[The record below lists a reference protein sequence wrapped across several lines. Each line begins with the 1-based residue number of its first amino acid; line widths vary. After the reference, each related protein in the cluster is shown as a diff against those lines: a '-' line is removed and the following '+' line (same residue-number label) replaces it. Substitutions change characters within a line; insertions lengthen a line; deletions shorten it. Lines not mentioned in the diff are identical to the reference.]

1 MLLLWGPLLC
11 WGLLPHTQGE
21 AHNLLLRI
29 SKDQLETDISDLLW
43 ENQILSRLVKIPV
56 TGPPSQGV
64 AILDHLP
71 FIKERLSHRHS
82 GLQLSQVGDLL
93 SGRSTPLLSQL
104 LQAGGLVIE
113 DARGPEVNLD
123 ILSDSLLQVTL
134 RCKLYLSLQGFLWL
148 KVIKNIRIGV
158 RLEQTENATQVALED
173 CHTPPGYLSVEVL
186 EQKASLVENKV
197 LRLVTGLLDEA
208 LPFLLQKIVCP
219 VAMNLLNLLLE
230 DLLHITLP
238 PSSRS
243 QDDFQY
249 YITSTEFTEET
260 ILMQALLVTPCGS
273 SQRAPTPEHP
283 ALQPVPRLKSGSVA
297 DLVFGVDVYNNIVS
311 CLYSSEDIRVHPQ
324 DPQAADLIQLL
335 SQNKLEP
342 GSEASDQST
351 GGVGLAIRA
360 PHPPTIHF
368 DGHKFT
374 VIQPGSL
381 VLPGTSNTSSVS
393 VFWNLLS
400 EPIFT
405 IQNQELKLQ
414 LAPNSLTVILDPHPT
429 NLREQ
434 KTQLQDLLSKLLS
447 RTFLP
452 YHNQRLR
459 DHGLPLPRIKGISF
473 NQAQA
478 DLCQNSQCAQQA
490 VLAPATAK
498 VCEEGN

>member
-64 AILDHLP
+64 AVLDHLP

-104 LQAGGLVIE
+104 LQAGRLFIE

-123 ILSDSLLQVTL
+123 ILSNSLLQVTL

-158 RLEQTENATQVALED
+158 RLEQTKNRTQVVLEE
-173 CHTPPGYLSVEVL
+173 CHTPPGYLSIEFL
-186 EQKASLVENKV
+186 EQKASLVQNKL

-219 VAMNLLNLLLE
+219 MAMNLLNLLLE

-243 QDDFQY
+243 WDDFQY

-273 SQRAPTPEHP
+273 SQRAPTPEYS

-297 DLVFGVDVYNNIVS
+297 DLVFGVDVYNDIVS

-335 SQNKLEP
+335 SQSKLEP
-342 GSEASDQST
+342 GSENLIQVFDQST

-381 VLPGTSNTSSVS
+381 VLSGTSNISLVS
-393 VFWNLLS
+393 VFW
-400 EPIFT
+400 
-405 IQNQELKLQ
+405 
-414 LAPNSLTVILDPHPT
+414 
-429 NLREQ
+429 

-478 DLCQNSQCAQQA
+478 DLCQGF
-490 VLAPATAK
+490 LLLTIL
-498 VCEEGN
+498 E